1 MDGILPLFKERGMT
15 SNDAVIKCHGIFK
28 TRKVGHSGTLDPN
41 VDGVLPICIGKATK
55 VVNYLMESGKK
66 YRGQVTLGFATTTED
81 LDGEKIEEKKLI
93 EAFPDIQ
100 IQQTMDTMTGEITQ
114 IPPMYSA
121 VKVNGKRLYEY
132 ARAGETVERPQRHV
146 QIRSFK
152 MIGPSVF
159 DAELGVQKIDFEV
172 ECSKGTYVRT
182 LAVDLGKKLGIPAV
196 MSDLTRLES
205 GGFKLNQAIK
215 LSELQEMKNQGT
227 LEQALFKVGYA
238 LRKLPQVKL
247 TNYQWKIVK
256 NGGFLKAEYL
266 KSNATEIALN
276 YQEKTR
282 AVYKYNSQKDVY
294 QPETMIDLT

>member
-1 MDGILPLFKERGMT
+1 MLELAKQLNVLSGM
-15 SNDAVIKCHGIFK
+15 S
-28 TRKVGHSGTLDPN
+28 
-41 VDGVLPICIGKATK
+41 
-55 VVNYLMESGKK
+55 
-66 YRGQVTLGFATTTED
+66 
-81 LDGEKIEEKKLI
+81 KL
-93 EAFPDIQ
+93 
-100 IQQTMDTMTGEITQ
+100 
-114 IPPMYSA
+114 
-121 VKVNGKRLYEY
+121 
-132 ARAGETVERPQRHV
+132 
-146 QIRSFK
+146 
-152 MIGPSVF
+152 IGPSVF

-205 GGFKLNQAIK
+205 GGFKLDQAIK

-238 LRKLPQVKL
+238 LRKLPQVEL

-266 KSNATEIALN
+266 KSNATEIVLN

>member
-15 SNDAVIKCHGIFK
+15 SNDAVIKCRGIFK

-100 IQQTMDTMTGEITQ
+100 IQQTMDMMTGEITQ

-152 MIGPSVF
+152 MIGSSVF

-205 GGFKLNQAIK
+205 GGFKLDQAIK

-238 LRKLPQVKL
+238 LRKLPQVEL

-266 KSNATEIALN
+266 KSNATEIVLN